1 MLAVTHP
8 LQLCNESRAL
18 VYVSANNYTALQNYR
33 TSRISGFFSRL
44 TRVCNGIYCGEK
56 VYEYAST
63 AFRPCS
69 IGAFSPWH
77 AGQGTNR
84 LTFSPTEQDY
94 TTEGTGCYCWDRY
107 AWSRCVYHTKKCESL
122 TRGFIHLRFN
132 REFRIRG
139 RRWED
144 WRVDSVRIIMLG

>member
-56 VYEYAST
+56 VYKHART

-69 IGAFSPWH
+69 IG
-77 AGQGTNR
+77 
-84 LTFSPTEQDY
+84 TFGMQVKGPTGLLSHQ
-94 TTEGTGCYCWDRY
+94 R
-107 AWSRCVYHTKKCESL
+107 
-122 TRGFIHLRFN
+122 N
-132 REFRIRG
+132 
-139 RRWED
+139 
-144 WRVDSVRIIMLG
+144 RIIPQKAQVVIVGITTLDRDVFITQKM